1 MNWLTRHFQRY
12 RRRKPWAFCWRITIE
27 GQLVSLLCGFVLV
40 LLFPQLDRE
49 FPDWSIGQ
57 FFLIIVVIAP
67 IMETLLLQ
75 TLPIFIA
82 RKFKAPFALQI
93 IISMTL
99 FGGLHFLDGILAGIA
114 AGLVG
119 GFYFAFTYAHWCRK
133 SHWTAFWV
141 TALSHALQNAAA
153 FTLLAISGQLS

>member
-1 MNWLTRHFQRY
+1 M
-12 RRRKPWAFCWRITIE
+12 
-27 GQLVSLLCGFVLV
+27 
-40 LLFPQLDRE
+40 
-49 FPDWSIGQ
+49 
-57 FFLIIVVIAP
+57 AP
-67 IMETLLLQ
+67 VYETLFFQ
-75 TLPIFIA
+75 ALPIFIA
-82 RKFKAPFALQI
+82 AKFNVPFAFQI
-93 IISMTL
+93 IASMAI

-119 GFYFAFTYAHWCRK
+119 GFYFAFTYAHWCQK